1 MHYYHAMASTVTERP
16 TRRTPSP
23 VRERFWFQ
31 AVVVVVALAA
41 FALIASK
48 LVHRDVVTGWQVV
61 ATCSAGTV
69 PSAVTVTTG
78 LDPSSCAAP
87 ATARAPLRGWPV
99 VPVVLP
105 ASAGLDPDIT
115 AVSSDTR
122 ARTFHID
129 YAAAPFTSTTAGGAV
144 IVFVEVPPTS
154 LPAAPFTVAGA
165 GGPVTVTS
173 VQGG

>member
-1 MHYYHAMASTVTERP
+1 
-16 TRRTPSP
+16 
-23 VRERFWFQ
+23 
-31 AVVVVVALAA
+31 
-41 FALIASK
+41 
-48 LVHRDVVTGWQVV
+48 
-61 ATCSAGTV
+61 
-69 PSAVTVTTG
+69 
-78 LDPSSCAAP
+78 
-87 ATARAPLRGWPV
+87 
-99 VPVVLP
+99 VLP